1 MAIPSEVNDLLNFLI
16 LLCVYIIPCLIGSS
30 VSFYLKNRTI
40 LTGKKRHRSHLRIS
54 PLFIYAIIPA
64 VIITFINI
72 YWGDKLANPSMLFDV
87 AVVAGALG
95 EDITNI
101 FTNIKVILEFLKKAP
116 EATKD
121 IDPMMVK
128 LVEAVKAAEEEDED
142 ESSEKKSDKK

>member
-1 MAIPSEVNDLLNFLI
+1 MAIPTEVCDLLNFLI
-16 LLCVYIIPCLIGSS
+16 ILCVYLIPCLIGSS

-72 YWGDKLANPSMLFDV
+72 YWGDKLANPSMLFAV

-116 EATKD
+116 HATKD
-121 IDPMMVK
+121 IDPIMVK
-128 LVEAVKAAEEEDED
+128 LVEAVKAAEDDEEE
-142 ESSEKKSDKK
+142 ESSEDKSEDK